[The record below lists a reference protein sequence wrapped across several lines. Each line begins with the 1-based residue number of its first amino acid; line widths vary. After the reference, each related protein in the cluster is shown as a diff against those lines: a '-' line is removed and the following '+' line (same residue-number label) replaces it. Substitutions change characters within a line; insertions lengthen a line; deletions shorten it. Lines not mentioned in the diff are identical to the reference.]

1 MNFEVAT
8 EFEKS
13 LKRLSKKY
21 PSLKADYLAFLNE
34 LENNPMMGDEIFPGC
49 RKARIA
55 IKSKGKGK
63 SGGGRIIFYFE
74 IDGDR
79 IVLLFIYDK
88 REMENVKTAF
98 IEQILQTILAKQE
111 KLEIIIPNSNILS
124 F

>member
-1 MNFEVAT
+1 MNFEVST

-34 LENNPMMGDEIFPGC
+34 LEKNPLMGNEIFPNC

-63 SGGGRIIFYFE
+63 SGGGRVIFYFE
-74 IDGDR
+74 IGEND
-79 IVLLFIYDK
+79 IILLFIYDK
-88 REMENVKTAF
+88 SEMENVQTAF
-98 IEQILQTILAKQE
+98 IEQILQTTLTK
-111 KLEIIIPNSNILS
+111 
-124 F
+124 

>member
-1 MNFEVAT
+1 MNFEVAP

-21 PSLKADYLAFLNE
+21 LSLKSDYLKFLTE
-34 LENNPMMGDEIFPGC
+34 LENNPLLGDEIFSNC

-63 SGGGRIIFYFE
+63 CGGGRVVFYFE
-74 IDGDR
+74 IIDNK

-88 REMENVKTAF
+88 SEMENVQTAF
-98 IEQILQTILAKQE
+98 IEQILKQY
-111 KLEIIIPNSNILS
+111 LLMRVI
-124 F
+124 

>member
-1 MNFEVAT
+1 MNFEVAP

-21 PSLKADYLAFLNE
+21 KSLKDDYLVFLSE
-34 LENNPMMGDEIFPGC
+34 LEKNPMLGDEIFPNC

-63 SGGGRIIFYFE
+63 RGGGRVIFYFE
-74 IDGDR
+74 IIEDK
-79 IVLLFIYDK
+79 IILLFIYDK
-88 REMENVKTAF
+88 SEMENVQTAF
-98 IEQILQTILAKQE
+98 IEQILKTIL
-111 KLEIIIPNSNILS
+111 N

>member
-21 PSLKADYLAFLNE
+21 PSLKADYFAFLKK
-34 LENNPMMGDEIFPGC
+34 LEKNPMMGDEVFTNC

-74 IDGDR
+74 VVEDKI
-79 IVLLFIYDK
+79 ILLYIYDK
-88 REMENVKTAF
+88 SEMENVQTAF
-98 IEQILQTILAKQE
+98 IEQILQKILAG
-111 KLEIIIPNSNILS
+111 
-124 F
+124 